1 MSAYRHK
8 KEFYSINEVAN
19 LIGVSQETIL
29 KNIKAGKIRA
39 ARIGENVIVSR
50 TELPLI
56 LDCVLSDKSK
66 KEIIF
71 VVKRLVDEYGETL
84 KLLGKE

>member
-56 LDCVLSDKSK
+56 LDCVLSDKI
-66 KEIIF
+66 KERNNF
-71 VVKRLVDEYGETL
+71 RREAAC
-84 KLLGKE
+84 